1 VVEVLD
7 AAAIRR
13 WCEVSLDG
21 LARARE
27 EIDWLNVYPVPDADT
42 GTNLFL
48 TMEATAAA
56 VAQVSGDDLPAVL
69 RAMADGALLG
79 AKGNSGVITS
89 QLLRGLA
96 VELASA
102 NPAGGAALATALT
115 AAAELS
121 YAAVAVP
128 VEGTILTVAR
138 AAAVAAKTAGVVL
151 SDVAAAAADGA
162 AAALAKTPDQ
172 LDVLARAGVVDAGGR
187 GLCVIF
193 DSLAEVVSGAVP
205 AERLIRVR
213 DAAPRAQPRLPE
225 TGETASEPAAPGGPA
240 YEVMYLLDAADEA
253 VPTLKATLGPLG
265 DSLVVVGGGGLWN
278 VHIHVDDPGPAVEA
292 GIEAGRPHRI
302 RINNLTEATH
312 RRRRLGP
319 RQRAVITL
327 APAAGLAAIFEQ
339 AGATVVVH
347 EVDGA
352 PQTASLAD
360 AITDSGAREIVMVA
374 DGASTV
380 PAIQAAAAQ
389 ARADGIRV
397 AVIPAR
403 SSVQAIAAL
412 AVHEPSQDFDA
423 DVIAMSG
430 AAGTARH
437 AEVTVA
443 TQEAVTSAGLCHPGD
458 VLGLIDGDIALI
470 GADIAAV
477 AAGVIERMLDA
488 GGELVTLI
496 TGADAPAG
504 VADRLVREL
513 HTRRPE
519 VEWVVYD
526 GGQDVYPLLI
536 GVE

>member
-102 NPAGGAALATALT
+102 KPAGGAALATALT
-115 AAAELS
+115 VAAELS

-138 AAAVAAKTAGVVL
+138 AAAVAATTAGMVL

-193 DSLAEVVSGAVP
+193 DSLAEVVSGVVP

-213 DAAPRAQPRLPE
+213 DAAPRAQPWLPQ
-225 TGETASEPAAPGGPA
+225 TASEPAAEGGPA

-253 VPTLKATLGPLG
+253 VPALKATLGPLG

-312 RRRRLGP
+312 RRPRLGP
-319 RQRAVITL
+319 QQRAVITL

-339 AGATVVVH
+339 EGATVVAH
-347 EVDGA
+347 EVDEA
-352 PQTASLAD
+352 PQIASLVD

-430 AAGTARH
+430 ASGTARH

-513 HTRRPE
+513 HARRPE
-519 VEWVVYD
+519 VECVVYD

>member
-1 VVEVLD
+1 MVEVLD

-138 AAAVAAKTAGVVL
+138 AAAVAAMTAGLVL
-151 SDVAAAAADGA
+151 SDVATAAAEGA
-162 AAALAKTPDQ
+162 AAALVKTPDQ
-172 LDVLARAGVVDAGGR
+172 LEVLARAGVVDAGGR

-213 DAAPRAQPRLPE
+213 DAGSPAQPRP
-225 TGETASEPAAPGGPA
+225 ETASEPAATGGPA

-253 VPTLKATLGPLG
+253 VPALKATLGPLG

-312 RRRRLGP
+312 RRPRLGP
-319 RQRAVITL
+319 QQRAVITL

-339 AGATVVVH
+339 AGATVVLH
-347 EVDGA
+347 EVDGT
-352 PQTASLAD
+352 PQTASLVH

-374 DGASTV
+374 DAANTV
-380 PAIQAAAAQ
+380 PALQAAAAQ

-430 AAGTARH
+430 ASGTARH

-470 GADIAAV
+470 GTDIATV

-513 HTRRPE
+513 HARRPE
-519 VEWVVYD
+519 VECVVYD

>member
-69 RAMADGALLG
+69 RAMANGALLG
-79 AKGNSGVITS
+79 ARGNSGVITS

-115 AAAELS
+115 VAAELS

-138 AAAVAAKTAGVVL
+138 AAAVAARTAGLAL

-162 AAALAKTPDQ
+162 AAALVKTPDQ
-172 LDVLARAGVVDAGGR
+172 LEVLARAGVVDAGGR

-205 AERLIRVR
+205 TERLIRVR
-213 DAAPRAQPRLPE
+213 DAGPRAPQRPPE
-225 TGETASEPAAPGGPA
+225 MASEPAATGGPA
-240 YEVMYLLDAADEA
+240 YEVMYLLDAVDEA
-253 VPTLKATLGPLG
+253 VPALKATLGPLG

-278 VHIHVDDPGPAVEA
+278 VHIHVDDPGSAVEA
-292 GIEAGRPHRI
+292 GVEAGRPHRI

-312 RRRRLGP
+312 RRP
-319 RQRAVITL
+319 RIGRPQRAVITL

-339 AGATVVVH
+339 AGATVVSH
-347 EVDGA
+347 EVDEA
-352 PQTASLAD
+352 PQTVSLLD
-360 AITDSGAREIVMVA
+360 AMMDSGASEIVMVA

-380 PAIQAAAAQ
+380 PAIQAAAAH
-389 ARADGIRV
+389 ARADGVRV

-430 AAGTARH
+430 ASGTARH
-437 AEVTVA
+437 GEVTVA

-458 VLGLIDGDIALI
+458 VLGLIDGDVALI

-504 VADRLVREL
+504 TADRLVGEL

-519 VEWVVYD
+519 VECVVYD
-526 GGQDVYPLLI
+526 GGQEVYPLLI

>member
-1 VVEVLD
+1 MVEGLD
-7 AAAIRR
+7 AAASRR
-13 WCEVSLDG
+13 WCAGSLDA

-56 VAQVSGDDLPAVL
+56 VAQVSGDDLPTVL
-69 RAMADGALLG
+69 RAMGDGALLG
-79 AKGNSGVITS
+79 ARGNSGVITS

-102 NPAGGAALATALT
+102 NPPGGAALAIALS

-128 VEGTILTVAR
+128 VEGTILSVAR
-138 AAAVAAKTAGVVL
+138 AAAVAANTAGVLL

-162 AAALAKTPDQ
+162 AAALLKTPDQ

-193 DSLAEVVSGAVP
+193 DSLAEVVTGAIP
-205 AERLIRVR
+205 ANRVIRVR
-213 DAAPRAQPRLPE
+213 EAGPWESSRLPE
-225 TGETASEPAAPGGPA
+225 TASEVATGGPA
-240 YEVMYLLDAADEA
+240 YEVMYLLDTADETI
-253 VPTLKATLGPLG
+253 PGLRATLGPLG

-292 GIEAGRPHRI
+292 GVEAGRPHRI
-302 RINNLTEATH
+302 RIKNLTEATH
-312 RRRRLGP
+312 PRPRLG
-319 RQRAVITL
+319 RQPRAVIAL
-327 APAAGLAAIFEQ
+327 APSAGLAAIFEQ
-339 AGATVVVH
+339 AGATVVSH
-347 EVDGA
+347 GVDRP
-352 PQTASLAD
+352 PQTTSLVD
-360 AITDSGAREIVMVA
+360 AITDSGAKEIVMVA
-374 DGASTV
+374 DDPSTV
-380 PAIQAAAAQ
+380 PAIRAAAAQ
-389 ARADGIRV
+389 ARLDGLRV
-397 AVIPAR
+397 AAIPAR

-412 AVHEPSQDFDA
+412 AVHDPSQDFDT
-423 DVIAMSG
+423 DVIAMSSASG
-430 AAGTARH
+430 SARH
-437 AEVTVA
+437 AELTVA

-470 GADIAAV
+470 GEDIAAV
-477 AAGVIERMLDA
+477 AGGVIERMLDA

-504 VADRLVREL
+504 VVDRLVREL
-513 HTRRPE
+513 HVRRPE
-519 VEWVVYD
+519 VECVVYD

>member
-1 VVEVLD
+1 MVEVLD

-102 NPAGGAALATALT
+102 NPAGGAALAAALT

-162 AAALAKTPDQ
+162 AVALAKTPDQ

-193 DSLAEVVSGAVP
+193 DSLAEVVSGAAP

-213 DAAPRAQPRLPE
+213 DTAPRAQPRLPE
-225 TGETASEPAAPGGPA
+225 PGETASEPAAGGPA

-253 VPTLKATLGPLG
+253 VPALKATLGPLG

-278 VHIHVDDPGPAVEA
+278 VHIHVDDPGSAVEA
-292 GIEAGRPHRI
+292 GVEAGRPHRI

-339 AGATVVVH
+339 AGATVVAH

-352 PQTASLAD
+352 PRTASLAD

>member
-69 RAMADGALLG
+69 RAMADGSLLG
-79 AKGNSGVITS
+79 ARGNSGVITS

-102 NPAGGAALATALT
+102 RPAGGAALAAALT
-115 AAAELS
+115 TAAELS

-162 AAALAKTPDQ
+162 AAALVKTPDQ
-172 LDVLARAGVVDAGGR
+172 LEVLARAGVVDAGGR

-193 DSLAEVVSGAVP
+193 DSLAEVVSGTVA

-213 DAAPRAQPRLPE
+213 DPGQGAHHRLP
-225 TGETASEPAAPGGPA
+225 ETASEPAAIGGPA

-253 VPTLKATLGPLG
+253 VPALRATLGPLG

-278 VHIHVDDPGPAVEA
+278 VHVHVDDPGLAVEA
-292 GIEAGRPHRI
+292 GVEAGRPHRI
-302 RINNLTEATH
+302 RINNLADATP
-312 RRRRLGP
+312 RRP
-319 RQRAVITL
+319 RPSGQQRVVITL

-339 AGATVVVH
+339 AGATVVSH
-347 EVDGA
+347 EVDRA
-352 PQTASLAD
+352 PPTASLLD
-360 AITDSGAREIVMVA
+360 AIMDSRASEIVMVA
-374 DGASTV
+374 DGPNTV

-389 ARADGIRV
+389 ARADGVRV

-412 AVHEPSQDFDA
+412 AVHEPSHDFDA

-430 AAGTARH
+430 ASGTARH
-437 AEVTVA
+437 GEVTVA
-443 TQEAVTSAGLCHPGD
+443 AQQAVTSAGLCHPGD

-470 GADIAAV
+470 GADVAAV

-504 VADRLVREL
+504 VANRLVREL
-513 HTRRPE
+513 HARRPE
-519 VEWVVYD
+519 VECVVYD